1 MVEDT
6 FHHRDDEPGFVVCWR
21 YKYKFESGQYDEE
34 MTYGQARQR
43 VAQLHEKHPDMTFW
57 PKKKH
62 VTPAFYNPDA
72 H

>member
-1 MVEDT
+1 MAEDT
-6 FHHRDDEPGFVVCWR
+6 FHHKDDEPGFVIGWK

-34 MTYGQARQR
+34 MTYGEARRR
-43 VAQLHEKHPDMTFW
+43 VSRLHDEHPDMTFW

-62 VTPAFYNPDA
+62 VTSAFYNPDA